1 MLFASKIIWQIMS
14 LKLQSSKRGDTA
26 ECEANRIVTM
36 AAKIKSERKSMI
48 RAHIQLMKIL
58 QTSKRIPHHL
68 QTLLKTLVISGETK
82 QFWACN
88 SAIISTSLCHNTNTV
103 WGRC

>member
-1 MLFASKIIWQIMS
+1 MLFASKIIVINQ
-14 LKLQSSKRGDTA
+14 KLQSSKRGDTA

-36 AAKIKSERKSMI
+36 AAKMKSS
-48 RAHIQLMKIL
+48 
-58 QTSKRIPHHL
+58 
-68 QTLLKTLVISGETK
+68 ETQ
-82 QFWACN
+82 QFWACY